1 MQSLLG
7 TPIPGRLSHSI
18 GGHWGKVLGL
28 TRQAEF
34 KTATD
39 GSGSIEGGGLVI
51 LLYGSRRLRRPAEME
66 PLGRPIIYECVLA
79 S

>member
-7 TPIPGRLSHSI
+7 VPIPDRLSYSM
-18 GGHWGKVLGL
+18 GGRWGKMLGL

-34 KTATD
+34 KTATE
-39 GSGSIEGGGLVI
+39 GSGSIEGGLVI
-51 LLYGSRRLRRPAEME
+51 LLYGSRKLRRPAEME
-66 PLGRPIIYECVLA
+66 PLGRPIIYECVIA